1 MAVGTIGHSAVA
13 QPLQQSHR
21 ILELP
26 QSGMSDLQQQLQKLR
41 QLQSLVGDQKN
52 QTPESPGIDSEQLQQ
67 MIKRFGGDLPQ
78 NILPMLNNIPPN
90 VIRDTLADPKARQQ
104 IQQMLQRYAKDHQL
118 PRGTPD
124 SNMPLLPPAEGN
136 RPQSRSTGNPPSSS
150 GREQGPPEQGR
161 DISRSDEVLQKAW
174 EGMMKKLKT
183 ANQPSSS
190 RPPEPLPNER
200 PADDESLQNS
210 WSDVLVRLIEEDRKL
225 RDGSNAAVSD
235 DKRPGNTP
243 SGNRQSNRTSE
254 RTGANS
260 SSKTVA
266 EYLKEL
272 KNQPPPPV
280 EVTPRTSPQTP
291 RSASDSSNMSG
302 QPSSAPDESTAAREQ
317 LKQDTKSSLQQR
329 GITETLRQIARDAR
343 QQVRA
348 SGSRPGNTA
357 NASRTGARSGK
368 SSGLERSL
376 IRALD
381 GLRKDIVEI
390 AKDAKFKP
398 ARSDAQP
405 QTTSRPSAGRSDS
418 GLRSISRSAGNFLND
433 LASTTESAP
442 VSAPSTP
449 DSINETVSENI
460 FGLLTL
466 LLLLGVVALY
476 AWKSGLLATP
486 FSDPV
491 GVAPVRAA
499 DVQTK
504 EDVVNA
510 FHKMALQPSRQTQRW
525 WTHRKVADQI
535 LLDRPEHI
543 HAVGV
548 LAELYEQARYLPE
561 ETAFSQE
568 QIQSARRALTQCE
581 LC

>member
-1 MAVGTIGHSAVA
+1 MRRSGYSALRWLLLMAVGTIGHSAVA

-235 DKRPGNTP
+235 DKRPRKYSFGK
-243 SGNRQSNRTSE
+243 QAIKQDQRTD
-254 RTGANS
+254 GC
-260 SSKTVA
+260 KFF
-266 EYLKEL
+266 
-272 KNQPPPPV
+272 V
-280 EVTPRTSPQTP
+280 E
-291 RSASDSSNMSG
+291 DSRRVFEG
-302 QPSSAPDESTAAREQ
+302 IEEPATAACGSHTTHFTTNTTICERLEQ
-317 LKQDTKSSLQQR
+317 HVGAAVIS
-329 GITETLRQIARDAR
+329 
-343 QQVRA
+343 
-348 SGSRPGNTA
+348 PG
-357 NASRTGARSGK
+357 
-368 SSGLERSL
+368 
-376 IRALD
+376 
-381 GLRKDIVEI
+381 
-390 AKDAKFKP
+390 
-398 ARSDAQP
+398 
-405 QTTSRPSAGRSDS
+405 
-418 GLRSISRSAGNFLND
+418 
-433 LASTTESAP
+433 
-442 VSAPSTP
+442 
-449 DSINETVSENI
+449 
-460 FGLLTL
+460 
-466 LLLLGVVALY
+466 
-476 AWKSGLLATP
+476 
-486 FSDPV
+486 
-491 GVAPVRAA
+491 
-499 DVQTK
+499 
-504 EDVVNA
+504 
-510 FHKMALQPSRQTQRW
+510 
-525 WTHRKVADQI
+525 
-535 LLDRPEHI
+535 
-543 HAVGV
+543 
-548 LAELYEQARYLPE
+548 
-561 ETAFSQE
+561 
-568 QIQSARRALTQCE
+568 
-581 LC
+581 

>member
-200 PADDESLQNS
+200 PADDESLQN
-210 WSDVLVRLIEEDRKL
+210 
-225 RDGSNAAVSD
+225 
-235 DKRPGNTP
+235 
-243 SGNRQSNRTSE
+243 
-254 RTGANS
+254 
-260 SSKTVA
+260 
-266 EYLKEL
+266 
-272 KNQPPPPV
+272 
-280 EVTPRTSPQTP
+280 
-291 RSASDSSNMSG
+291 
-302 QPSSAPDESTAAREQ
+302 
-317 LKQDTKSSLQQR
+317 
-329 GITETLRQIARDAR
+329 
-343 QQVRA
+343 
-348 SGSRPGNTA
+348 
-357 NASRTGARSGK
+357 
-368 SSGLERSL
+368 
-376 IRALD
+376 
-381 GLRKDIVEI
+381 
-390 AKDAKFKP
+390 
-398 ARSDAQP
+398 
-405 QTTSRPSAGRSDS
+405 
-418 GLRSISRSAGNFLND
+418 
-433 LASTTESAP
+433 
-442 VSAPSTP
+442 
-449 DSINETVSENI
+449 
-460 FGLLTL
+460 
-466 LLLLGVVALY
+466 
-476 AWKSGLLATP
+476 
-486 FSDPV
+486 
-491 GVAPVRAA
+491 
-499 DVQTK
+499 
-504 EDVVNA
+504 
-510 FHKMALQPSRQTQRW
+510 
-525 WTHRKVADQI
+525 
-535 LLDRPEHI
+535 
-543 HAVGV
+543 
-548 LAELYEQARYLPE
+548 
-561 ETAFSQE
+561 
-568 QIQSARRALTQCE
+568 
-581 LC
+581 